1 MDIGNVKVDIENGKV
16 DIQDKNWILVM
27 KRSFTVNSR
36 WSFLY
41 LFGYKEL
48 ADFAMQRENIL
59 GISPETEKIKED
71 KRREG
76 TEKSRGFYTPPI
88 DLHCNH

>member
-1 MDIGNVKVDIENGKV
+1 MDIENEKV
-16 DIQDKNWILVM
+16 DIQDKEWILVM

-41 LFGYKEL
+41 LFAYKEL
-48 ADFAMQRENIL
+48 ADFAMQRENIFE
-59 GISPETEKIKED
+59 ISPETEKIKED